1 MATVTCK
8 YCGKKFDRQKE
19 PYIQIPRGQTFR
31 YAHAQCYLDAVNA
44 GKEKERYE
52 IYDPHRFT
60 NCFWCNKAILPTD
73 KDVMELPDMYGR
85 YAHKTCVSKH
95 PADDTERLKVYI
107 IQLYKCE
114 DDALWPK
121 LMLQAQTIAKDYN
134 FTYSGIMKSLEYFH
148 RVKKNPVDTKYGI
161 GIIPYVY
168 NEAKEYYYK
177 LYLAQHANDDKD
189 LSQYVPKDEVIHIKP
204 PKKQPTRRKLF
215 SFLEKEV
222 NDGF

>member
-1 MATVTCK
+1 MIERSFYTILQRLANLFNKCK
-8 YCGKKFDRQKE
+8 
-19 PYIQIPRGQTFR
+19 
-31 YAHAQCYLDAVNA
+31 
-44 GKEKERYE
+44 
-52 IYDPHRFT
+52 
-60 NCFWCNKAILPTD
+60 
-73 KDVMELPDMYGR
+73 
-85 YAHKTCVSKH
+85 
-95 PADDTERLKVYI
+95 
-107 IQLYKCE
+107 

-148 RVKKNPVDTKYGI
+148 RVKKNPIDTKYGI

-168 NEAKEYYYK
+168 NEAKDYYYK

-189 LSQYVPKDEVIHIKP
+189 ISQYIPQDEVIHIQP
-204 PKKQPTRRKLF
+204 PKKQPIRRKLF

>member
-19 PYIQIPRGQTFR
+19 SYVQIPLKSVFR
-31 YAHAQCYLDAVNA
+31 YGHAQCYLDAVNS
-44 GKEKERYE
+44 GKEKNRYD
-52 IYDPHRFT
+52 IYDPNKFT

-73 KDVMELPDMYGR
+73 NDVIELPDMYGR
-85 YAHKTCVSKH
+85 YAHKTCADKH
-95 PADDTERLKVYI
+95 PADDAERLKVYI

-114 DDALWPK
+114 DDALWQK

-148 RVKKNPVDTKYGI
+148 RVKKNPVNTKYGI

-168 NEAKEYYYK
+168 NDAKDYYYQ

-189 LSQYVPKDEVIHIKP
+189 ISQFIPQDEIVHIKP
-204 PKKQPTRRKLF
+204 PQKKPIQKKFFT
-215 SFLEKEV
+215 FL
-222 NDGF
+222 D